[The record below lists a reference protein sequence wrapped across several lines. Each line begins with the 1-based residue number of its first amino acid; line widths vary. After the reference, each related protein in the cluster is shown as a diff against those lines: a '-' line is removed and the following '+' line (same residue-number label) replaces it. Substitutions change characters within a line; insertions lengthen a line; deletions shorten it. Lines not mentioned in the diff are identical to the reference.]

1 MHSLSSHWLG
11 EGLSPT
17 ASVKVVTEI
26 PILLSTNKEM
36 ISAKNVTDV
45 LSHCFVVH
53 DKFILPILKAFIYTL
68 THYIQHEIFYVF
80 SLCVVAELFVA
91 PLSSHPFVPHLPIF
105 NTHCTMSGMPLT
117 TTPGGSSF
125 GLQCMLAIVP
135 TDSHCSATFSVNTI
149 MFVPLQTSC
158 HLL

>member
-11 EGLSPT
+11 AGLSPT

-26 PILLSTNKEM
+26 PILLFTNKEM
-36 ISAKNVTDV
+36 ISAKNVTGV

-53 DKFILPILKAFIYTL
+53 DKFILPIPKAFIYTL

-91 PLSSHPFVPHLPIF
+91 PLSSHPFVPTY
-105 NTHCTMSGMPLT
+105 THHSLPLT

-135 TDSHCSATFSVNTI
+135 TGSHCSATFSVNTI

-158 HLL
+158 YLL